1 MQPPGDLIRE
11 ARRAADLTQAQL
23 ASRANTTQSAIA
35 RLESGRTSPTVANLD
50 RVLRAAGRQL
60 ELSAPDPGI
69 DISLLRANLALTPT
83 ERLRQ
88 FERAYAG
95 ARELALAG
103 ARARGELA

>member
-1 MQPPGDLIRE
+1 MQPPGELIRE
-11 ARRAADLTQAQL
+11 ARRAAGLTQAQL
-23 ASRANTTQSAIA
+23 ASRASTTQSAIA

-50 RVLRAAGRQL
+50 RVLRAAGRRL
-60 ELSAPDPGI
+60 ELDGR
-69 DISLLRANLALTPT
+69 DLDLDMSLVRANLTLTPA
-83 ERLRQ
+83 ERLAQ